1 VAFQHRSA
9 AFRQFGLFVL
19 TLALMA
25 AFAITAN
32 PACAQDFTL
41 KFATQTINDIQHEY
55 MKVFKTELEKA
66 SNGKIKVEVYPASQ
80 LGNFQRMMEGIRLG
94 TIEAIIAPA
103 EFYVAVDPRYQAI
116 AMTGLWGDN
125 EHAVKVLN
133 LPETRQTIAALGE
146 GRGYITASL
155 IPYDT
160 QLIGS
165 KAPILK
171 LADFSGKRIRVLA
184 SEAEQAQV
192 KALGAAT
199 VPMALQEVL
208 PALQQGTIDGV
219 NAVMTVFT
227 AFRYYD
233 SATYLLETRL
243 WSLISTTVISK
254 VFYDKLPPDLQKL
267 VIETAV
273 KIEPQINQWQIARLA
288 ADREVWTKNNGKFAK
303 LSDAEQAEAQK
314 RVADSL
320 QPMFAKDAA
329 LKTFYDK
336 LKTLAASVK

>member
-1 VAFQHRSA
+1 MARHHRTAFL
-9 AFRQFGLFVL
+9 RQFGLSTVA
-19 TLALMA
+19 LAA
-25 AFAITAN
+25 AVFTFAGSAS
-32 PACAQDFTL
+32 AQEFTL

-66 SNGKIKVEVYPASQ
+66 TNGKIKVEVYPASQ

-116 AMTGLWGDN
+116 AMTGIWGPN
-125 EHAVKVLN
+125 EHAIKVLD
-133 LPETRQTIAALGE
+133 LPETRRTIAAIGE
-146 GRGYITASL
+146 GKGYVTASL

-165 KAPILK
+165 KTPITK
-171 LADFSGKRIRVLA
+171 LADFAGKRIRVLA

-192 KALGAAT
+192 KALGAST

-233 SATYLLETRL
+233 SAPNLLETRL
-243 WSLISTTVISK
+243 WSLISTTAISK
-254 VFYDKLPPDLQKL
+254 SFLDKLPPDLQKIVL
-267 VIETAV
+267 ETAL
-273 KIEPQINQWQIARLA
+273 KIEPQINQWEVARLA
-288 ADREVWTKNNGKFAK
+288 ADRDVWTKNNGKFLK

-314 RVADSL
+314 RVAEAI
-320 QPMFAKDAA
+320 QPMLAKDAA
-329 LKTFYDK
+329 LKTFYEK
-336 LKTLAASVK
+336 LKTLASSVK

>member
-1 VAFQHRSA
+1 VAFHHRSA

-32 PACAQDFTL
+32 PVCAQDFTL

-116 AMTGLWGDN
+116 AMTGLWGEN
-125 EHAVKVLN
+125 EHAIKILN

-165 KAPILK
+165 KTPITK
-171 LADFSGKRIRVLA
+171 LADFAGKRIRVLA

-192 KALGAAT
+192 KQGYLEGSNVSMIDEMATMITTLRAYESAQRAYTAQDESLGK
-199 VPMALQEVL
+199 LINEV
-208 PALQQGTIDGV
+208 
-219 NAVMTVFT
+219 
-227 AFRYYD
+227 
-233 SATYLLETRL
+233 
-243 WSLISTTVISK
+243 SK
-254 VFYDKLPPDLQKL
+254 FD
-267 VIETAV
+267 
-273 KIEPQINQWQIARLA
+273 
-288 ADREVWTKNNGKFAK
+288 
-303 LSDAEQAEAQK
+303 
-314 RVADSL
+314 
-320 QPMFAKDAA
+320 
-329 LKTFYDK
+329 
-336 LKTLAASVK
+336 

>member
-1 VAFQHRSA
+1 MTFQHRSA
-9 AFRQFGLFVL
+9 SFRQLVL
-19 TLALMA
+19 PILALALMA
-25 AFAITAN
+25 VFTLLAS
-32 PACAQDFTL
+32 PASAQEFTL

-55 MKVFKTELEKA
+55 MKVFKAELEKA
-66 SNGKIKVEVYPASQ
+66 SNGKIKVEIYPASQ

-94 TIEAIIAPA
+94 TIEAIVAPA

-116 AMTGLWGDN
+116 AMSGLWGPN
-125 EHAVKVLN
+125 EHAIKILN
-133 LPETRQTIAALGE
+133 LPETRKTIAALGE
-146 GRGYITASL
+146 GRGYVTASFL
-155 IPYDT
+155 PYDT

-165 KAPILK
+165 KTPITK
-171 LADFSGKRIRVLA
+171 LADFAGKRIRVLA

-192 KALGAAT
+192 KALGAST

-233 SATYLLETRL
+233 SAPNILETRL

-254 VFYDKLPPDLQKL
+254 IFLDKLPPDLQKI
-267 VIETAV
+267 VTETAV
-273 KIEPQINQWQIARLA
+273 KIEPQINQWQVARLA
-288 ADREVWTKNNGKFAK
+288 ADRDVWTKNNGKFVK

-314 RVADSL
+314 RVLEAI
-320 QPMFAKDAA
+320 QPMFAKDAG
-329 LKTFYDK
+329 LKAFYDK

>member
-1 VAFQHRSA
+1 MVLQHRSA
-9 AFRQFGLFVL
+9 TFRKLAL
-19 TLALMA
+19 PTLALVLMA
-25 AFAITAN
+25 VLTFSASLAR
-32 PACAQDFTL
+32 AQEFTL

-55 MKVFKTELEKA
+55 IKVFKTELEKA
-66 SNGKIKVEVYPASQ
+66 SNGKIKVEIYPASQ

-94 TIEAIIAPA
+94 TIEAITAPA

-116 AMTGLWGDN
+116 AMTGIWGPN
-125 EHAVKVLN
+125 EHAIKVLN
-133 LPETRQTIAALGE
+133 LPETRATIAALGE
-146 GRGYITASL
+146 GRGYVTASL

-165 KAPILK
+165 KTPITK
-171 LADFSGKRIRVLA
+171 LADFAGKRIRVLA

-199 VPMALQEVL
+199 VPMPLQEVL

-233 SATYLLETRL
+233 SAPNILETRL
-243 WSLISTTVISK
+243 WSPISTAVVSK
-254 VFYDKLPPDLQKL
+254 AFLDKLPPDLQKTVL
-267 VIETAV
+267 DTAV
-273 KIEPQINQWQIARLA
+273 KIEPQINQWQVARLA
-288 ADREVWTKNNGKFAK
+288 ADREVWTKNNGKFLK

-314 RVADSL
+314 RVAEAI

-329 LKTFYDK
+329 MKTFYDK
-336 LKTLAASVK
+336 LKSLADSVK

>member
-1 VAFQHRSA
+1 MALKHRSA
-9 AFRQFGLFVL
+9 SFRQLGLFVL
-19 TLALMA
+19 ALALVT
-25 AFAITAN
+25 AFN
-32 PACAQDFTL
+32 CGGPASAQEFTL

-55 MKVFKTELEKA
+55 IKVFKTELEKA
-66 SNGKIKVEVYPASQ
+66 SNGKIKVEIYPASQ
-80 LGNFQRMMEGIRLG
+80 LGNFQRMMKGIRLG
-94 TIEAIIAPA
+94 TIEAIPVPA

-116 AMTGLWGDN
+116 AMTGLWGPN
-125 EHAVKVLN
+125 EHAIKALD
-133 LPETRQTIAALGE
+133 LPETRKTIAALGE
-146 GRGYITASL
+146 GRGYVTASFL
-155 IPYDT
+155 PYDT

-165 KAPILK
+165 KTPITK
-171 LADFSGKRIRVLA
+171 LADFAGKRIRVLA

-233 SATYLLETRL
+233 SAPNILETRL

-254 VFYDKLPPDLQKL
+254 TFLDKLPADLQKL
-267 VIETAV
+267 CSTRQLRSSRRSTSG
-273 KIEPQINQWQIARLA
+273 KSHARGRPRSL
-288 ADREVWTKNNGKFAK
+288 DEEQRKFLK

-314 RVADSL
+314 RVAEAI

-329 LKTFYDK
+329 MKTFYDK
-336 LKTLAASVK
+336 LKSLADSVK

>member
-1 VAFQHRSA
+1 MAFHHWSVTIRH
-9 AFRQFGLFVL
+9 FGMAIVS
-19 TLALMA
+19 LALV
-25 AFAITAN
+25 AILAI
-32 PACAQDFTL
+32 PAVPARAQDFTL

-66 SNGKIKVEVYPASQ
+66 SNGKIKVELYPASQ

-94 TIEAIIAPA
+94 TIEAITAPA

-116 AMTGLWGDN
+116 AMTGIWGPN
-125 EHAVKVLN
+125 EHAIKVLD
-133 LPETRQTIAALGE
+133 LPATRATIAALGE
-146 GRGYITASL
+146 GRGYVTASL

-165 KAPILK
+165 KTPITK
-171 LADFSGKRIRVLA
+171 IADFAGKRIRVLA

-192 KALGAAT
+192 KALGAST

-233 SATYLLETRL
+233 SAPNILETRL
-243 WSLISTTVISK
+243 WSLISTAVISK
-254 VFYDKLPPDLQKL
+254 IFLDKLPPDLQKIVL
-267 VIETAV
+267 ETAV

-288 ADREVWTKNNGKFAK
+288 ADRDVWMKNNGKFLK
-303 LSDAEQAEAQK
+303 LSDSEQAEAQK
-314 RVADSL
+314 RVAEAI
-320 QPMFAKDAA
+320 QPLFAKDAA
-329 LKTFYDK
+329 MKTFYDK
-336 LKTLAASVK
+336 LKSLADSVK